1 MEKIN
6 LKQGKH
12 LLVIVDVIN
21 GFIYEG
27 ALSDSSIATI
37 ITPIVALTTQYLGAD
52 QNVVAFKDCHD
63 EQAVEFLT
71 YPPHCIRGT
80 TETEL
85 VSQLKEFE
93 EQLLVIEKN
102 STNGFMTDAFQEL
115 IMNHLYDTIVVT
127 GCCTDICVLQFALSL
142 KGYLN
147 QNNHKTTVIIPA
159 NMVET
164 FHAPNHDQNY
174 YNEISL
180 QLLENAGIQRYNH
193 LEIEG

>member
-27 ALSDSSIATI
+27 ALSDSSIAAI
-37 ITPIVALTTQYLGAD
+37 ITPIVALTTQYLSAK
-52 QNVVAFKDCHD
+52 QSIIAFKDCHD
-63 EQAVEFLT
+63 EQAVEFQT

-93 EQLLVIEKN
+93 QEILVIEKN
-102 STNGFMTDAFQEL
+102 STNGFMTVAFQDL
-115 IMNHLYDTIVVT
+115 IANHHYDTIVIT

-147 QNNHKTTVIIPA
+147 QNNHKTAVIIPT

-180 QLLENAGIQRYNH
+180 QLLENAGIQQYDD